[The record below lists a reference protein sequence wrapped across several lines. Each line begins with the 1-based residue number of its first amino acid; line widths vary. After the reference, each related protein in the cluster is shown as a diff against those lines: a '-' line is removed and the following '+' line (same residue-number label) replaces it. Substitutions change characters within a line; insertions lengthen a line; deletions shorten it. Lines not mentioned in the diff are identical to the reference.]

1 MEKPPRSIRVKIAV
15 APRPKH
21 SNIIKYAT
29 RLIFTY
35 YQALIAIGSNH
46 KQRQSNKNG
55 GKLALQYNIF
65 PWHPLPP
72 RWWVVGRV
80 IRVFTVMTAV
90 MVPDG
95 DIITVMGNSFDHS
108 HSQQSQQA
116 SSPQTLPP
124 TLHPLPSPPPR
135 RMWEWNSVFLR
146 PSWKY
151 CAARQ
156 EFVVFARVIDL
167 WTNS

>member
-1 MEKPPRSIRVKIAV
+1 MV
-15 APRPKH
+15 ANWL
-21 SNIIKYAT
+21 SNIIFSHGT
-29 RLIFTY
+29 LSRP
-35 YQALIAIGSNH
+35 
-46 KQRQSNKNG
+46 G
-55 GKLALQYNIF
+55 GG
-65 PWHPLPP
+65 
-72 RWWVVGRV
+72 WWVVGRV

-135 RMWEWNSVFLR
+135 RMWE
-146 PSWKY
+146 
-151 CAARQ
+151 
-156 EFVVFARVIDL
+156 
-167 WTNS
+167 